1 VNTGPI
7 GGCIFYHVIRDP
19 VHMPVF
25 PRSASHHSA
34 YAAASDACSSQ
45 PIADCCV
52 SAGRPGVLDLGRVD
66 CGMTASS
73 RAWD

>member
-1 VNTGPI
+1 MGPVNTGPI

-34 YAAASDACSSQ
+34 YVTASDACSSQ
-45 PIADCCV
+45 PIADFCV
-52 SAGRPGVLDLGRVD
+52 SAGRAPECWIWARSIV
-66 CGMTASS
+66 A
-73 RAWD
+73 